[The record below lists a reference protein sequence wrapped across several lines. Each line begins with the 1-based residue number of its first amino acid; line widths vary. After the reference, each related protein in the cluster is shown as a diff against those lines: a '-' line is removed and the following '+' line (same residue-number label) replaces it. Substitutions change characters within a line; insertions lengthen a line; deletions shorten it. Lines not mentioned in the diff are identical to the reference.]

1 VQAAAGVPRK
11 RILLQNGVGT
21 PGLVGPT
28 CQRLVAAGFTIVGSG
43 NASSFDFNQSK
54 VLVFDN
60 SVASA
65 ELGNRVA
72 QTLRLSTND
81 VAVSN
86 EGQNVADVIV
96 ILGKDFRR

>member
-1 VQAAAGVPRK
+1 M
-11 RILLQNGVGT
+11 
-21 PGLVGPT
+21 
-28 CQRLVAAGFTIVGSG
+28 
-43 NASSFDFNQSK
+43 
-54 VLVFDN
+54 LVFDN

-72 QTLRLSTND
+72 TTLRLPSDD

-96 ILGKDFRR
+96 ILAGDQSDSRYWRGLQLLRAGYAREMFLDASKYVGTQLDECPALEHADSDGSWHP